1 MKMMDCL
8 LMSPAR
14 TVVERAASTTR
25 GPRLLIMVRREDRCD
40 DVSSVS
46 SPLSNWFS
54 VVRPGQAPTH
64 AQCALQ

>member
-25 GPRLLIMVRREDRCD
+25 GPRVLIMLRMRT
-40 DVSSVS
+40 DVMM
-46 SPLSNWFS
+46 
-54 VVRPGQAPTH
+54 
-64 AQCALQ
+64 